1 MAGRVTESAA
11 LVGDEVAEL
20 AAELALLARD
30 AVADSKAERAELAR
44 EEASLS
50 MLLRAE
56 PAAPVAEER
65 AEPTLEPTLLVMDAP
80 PDVISEPIDEMTD
93 APLLGMPP
101 TAEVIWERM
110 ESTWALAT
118 PAARTAVAMV
128 EKRILVIWSSCLCG
142 RVDERSELMWSV
154 RESVYV
160 LWNVEMGGEC
170 KARWTLILAG
180 QANA

>member
-65 AEPTLEPTLLVMDAP
+65 AEPTLLVMDAP
-80 PDVISEPIDEMTD
+80 PDVISEPIEEMTD